1 MSAWAIASPLAADA
15 NQGQPILEWF
25 WPITQLQNRRLTI
38 SVRTCVA
45 AIVVLMTVSAQ
56 NPAVHIREASTRE
69 KREPALK
76 IATDRNPTQ
85 IISLLLVEPGK
96 RTNRDL
102 HRIPALK
109 PSTSPFGVRT
119 PKCRAQS
126 FLVGAA
132 RVSSGN
138 EGLGAGRAAGYG
150 EPGRLLSLSR
160 SLGCDPASDGGDYA
174 LYVSCC
180 SQHPQITRGF
190 EVKWIVGNTRS
201 YVLQWI
207 DSEVE

>member
-138 EGLGAGRAAGYG
+138 EGLGAGRGWLRG
-150 EPGRLLSLSR
+150 TWTPFITFTILGLRSCVRRGGLRVVCFLLFS
-160 SLGCDPASDGGDYA
+160 ASSDN
-174 LYVSCC
+174 
-180 SQHPQITRGF
+180 QRF
-190 EVKWIVGNTRS
+190 
-201 YVLQWI
+201 
-207 DSEVE
+207 